1 MPRPPAGRNY
11 DYPVPY
17 EGRMVRQQLA
27 RMVHDAA
34 ALHNALRDTDDL
46 PAWVLLKVN
55 TAEDR
60 LHAAADYMRY
70 KVSPGLNAFDAAIT
84 PVQYAVPSTEYGTT
98 ELTEGQKTFNL
109 FALLALGGAFIAYVE
124 AKDWLASRK
133 KRKA

>member
-1 MPRPPAGRNY
+1 MKPGRNY

-17 EGRMVRQQLA
+17 EGRMARQQLA

-46 PAWVLLKVN
+46 PAWVLLKIN

-60 LHAAADYMRY
+60 LHAASDYMRY
-70 KVSPGLNAFDAAIT
+70 KVSPGLNAFDAVTT
-84 PVQYAVPSTEYGTT
+84 PVQYSLPPREYAGA

-109 FALLALGGAFIAYVE
+109 FALIALGGAFIAYVE
-124 AKDWLASRK
+124 GKEWLASRK

>member
-1 MPRPPAGRNY
+1 MAKGRNF

-70 KVSPGLNAFDAAIT
+70 KVSPGLNAFDAAT
-84 PVQYAVPSTEYGTT
+84 PVQYAARTNEYAGP
-98 ELTEGQKTFNL
+98 ELTEGQKNFNL
-109 FALLALGGAFIAYVE
+109 FAVIALGGAFIAYVE
-124 AKDWLASRK
+124 GKEWLASRK

>member
-1 MPRPPAGRNY
+1 MKTGRNF

-70 KVSPGLNAFDAAIT
+70 KVSPGLNAFDAAT
-84 PVQYAVPSTEYGTT
+84 LPVQYTTPAKEYAGA
-98 ELTEGQKTFNL
+98 ELTEGQKTANL
-109 FALLALGGAFIAYVE
+109 FALIALGGAFIAYVE
-124 AKDWLASRK
+124 VKDWLKARK

>member
-1 MPRPPAGRNY
+1 MQPGRNF

-70 KVSPGLNAFDAAIT
+70 KVSPGLNAFDAASVT
-84 PVQYAVPSTEYGTT
+84 PVQYALPAREYAGP
-98 ELTEGQKTFNL
+98 ELTEEQKAFNL
-109 FALLALGGAFIAYVE
+109 FALIALGGAFIAYVE
-124 AKDWLASRK
+124 AKDWLAARK